1 MVIIIGSILGAYLVF
16 VVGMFALQR
25 IMIYHPSSTPP
36 ASVTKSGVP
45 EMQEVH
51 AKTNDG
57 LELLGWFAP
66 PKKDKPLLILFHGN
80 AGSIAD
86 RAHKARRYLDWGYGV
101 LLAEYRGFGGNP
113 GSPSEDG
120 LFADARAWLAV
131 AQDNG
136 FGPDKVVLYGE
147 SLGTGPAVRMASEMA
162 ENKTPVAAVVLE
174 APYTTLVDVAQHHYP
189 YTPAKWLIRDAYDSL
204 SRIGRIYA
212 PLIVIHGTKDPTIP
226 IKFGKVLFAAAAEPK
241 LAHWVKEAGHN
252 NLYDFAAAEVID
264 NFLAREVPVR

>member
-1 MVIIIGSILGAYLVF
+1 MAI
-16 VVGMFALQR
+16 R
-25 IMIYHPSSTPP
+25 
-36 ASVTKSGVP
+36 
-45 EMQEVH
+45 
-51 AKTNDG
+51 D
-57 LELLGWFAP
+57 
-66 PKKDKPLLILFHGN
+66 
-80 AGSIAD
+80 
-86 RAHKARRYLDWGYGV
+86 
-101 LLAEYRGFGGNP
+101 
-113 GSPSEDG
+113 PSEDG

-131 AQDNG
+131 ALDNG

-147 SLGTGPAVRMASEMA
+147 SLGTGPAVRLASEMA

-189 YTPAKWLIRDAYDSL
+189 YTPVKWLIRDAYDSL

-212 PLIVIHGTKDPTIP
+212 PLIVIHGTEDSTIP

-264 NFLAREVPVR
+264 NFLAREIPVR

>member
-1 MVIIIGSILGAYLVF
+1 
-16 VVGMFALQR
+16 
-25 IMIYHPSSTPP
+25 
-36 ASVTKSGVP
+36 
-45 EMQEVH
+45 MQEVH

-189 YTPAKWLIRDAYDSL
+189 YTPVKWLIRDAYDSL

-212 PLIVIHGTKDPTIP
+212 PLIVIHGTEDSTIP

-241 LAHWVKEAGHN
+241 LAHWVKEAEHN

-264 NFLAREVPVR
+264 NFLAREIPVR